1 MSIYWLM
8 LLIPMVAT
16 LHSVKLDIN
25 LRMLVFWLVGAL
37 LIFIIGLRYEIG
49 GDWDRYLSVFSYL
62 DSGPFFENFRGRDI
76 GYEFLYWISIR
87 LFDGIYF
94 VNIIS
99 AIIFVI
105 GLIRFCSVM
114 PFPWLAMLV
123 SVPFLIIV
131 VSMGYTRQ
139 AAAVGLIMWGL
150 VDLMKGKRKHFYA
163 FSILAALFHSSAV
176 IMLPIGLLY
185 NAQRAKLIRVLLY
198 FVTIIFGVYI
208 LFQEIIGH
216 MYYYYITIKFHNS
229 EGAVMRI
236 LMTFSTAIVFFI
248 FRARFKKVF
257 QDEKLWLI
265 FSIISILLLPL
276 AFFYSTFA
284 DRIAIYFLPLQL
296 VVLSRVPV
304 LITSKYNQSL
314 FVVGV
319 VITYSSALFVWL
331 IFGKHSSFWLPYKN
345 ILLM

>member
-1 MSIYWLM
+1 
-8 LLIPMVAT
+8 
-16 LHSVKLDIN
+16 
-25 LRMLVFWLVGAL
+25 
-37 LIFIIGLRYEIG
+37 
-49 GDWDRYLSVFSYL
+49 
-62 DSGPFFENFRGRDI
+62 
-76 GYEFLYWISIR
+76 
-87 LFDGIYF
+87 
-94 VNIIS
+94 
-99 AIIFVI
+99 
-105 GLIRFCSVM
+105 
-114 PFPWLAMLV
+114 
-123 SVPFLIIV
+123 
-131 VSMGYTRQ
+131 
-139 AAAVGLIMWGL
+139 
-150 VDLMKGKRKHFYA
+150 
-163 FSILAALFHSSAV
+163 
-176 IMLPIGLLY
+176 
-185 NAQRAKLIRVLLY
+185 
-198 FVTIIFGVYI
+198 
-208 LFQEIIGH
+208 
-216 MYYYYITIKFHNS
+216 
-229 EGAVMRI
+229 
-236 LMTFSTAIVFFI
+236 MTFSTAIVFFI